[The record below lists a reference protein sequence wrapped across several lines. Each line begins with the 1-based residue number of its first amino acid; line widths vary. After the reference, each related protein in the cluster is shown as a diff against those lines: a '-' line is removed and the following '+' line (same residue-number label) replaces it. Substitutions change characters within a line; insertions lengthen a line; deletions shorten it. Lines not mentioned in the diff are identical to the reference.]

1 MFFYRELME
10 NDEAWVRGP
19 PGRHYIPDHVVRLL
33 LAIDSTLGAAFRLSF
48 GSDWQSD
55 LGIVQHGHERTLFL
69 PTKAV
74 RVQNELPVDDAAGDS
89 PRRLRQRKEGTRS
102 SSSSSSLSHM
112 YDIRDMFC
120 VIEKL
125 ESNEGLLAAA
135 LGQEQTD
142 EALYDKAFLDFVD
155 GLDTAVT
162 GPGAGRVVNCAAICS
177 ETLDAWEENK
187 YTRVCSTR
195 PGTLLR
201 WAT

>member
-1 MFFYRELME
+1 
-10 NDEAWVRGP
+10 
-19 PGRHYIPDHVVRLL
+19 
-33 LAIDSTLGAAFRLSF
+33 
-48 GSDWQSD
+48 
-55 LGIVQHGHERTLFL
+55 
-69 PTKAV
+69 
-74 RVQNELPVDDAAGDS
+74 
-89 PRRLRQRKEGTRS
+89 
-102 SSSSSSLSHM
+102 M

-187 YTRVCSTR
+187 YACVLDTARDFVALGYLSGDSWPECDLSSRGYTR
-195 PGTLLR
+195 PERRGRSASSSKSPASSSLPWSSPR
-201 WAT
+201 QRRGSDAAATAATAATTKNGCLPLSPTIPRQLTGALCHMNSSQTSS